1 MSDLGNFQP
10 EPESYRILHAKTE
23 IFPGRGG
30 SPETSVRKDILVNC
44 RGYRANEASLPSDDL
59 QATNSAGSAA
69 GSENLMMEPEDFAG
83 LSREEQLKVL
93 EGKSWVKNI
102 DFNQSFAELHSLTGG
117 KKAKWKFQDS
127 FYGNFNVGRR
137 PSQDTAWGRR

>member
-1 MSDLGNFQP
+1 MHYYDGGPELNLDNSDELEANRGQG
-10 EPESYRILHAKTE
+10 EEG
-23 IFPGRGG
+23 GR
-30 SPETSVRKDILVNC
+30 ETF
-44 RGYRANEASLPSDDL
+44 
-59 QATNSAGSAA
+59 
-69 GSENLMMEPEDFAG
+69 MMEPEDFAG

-137 PSQDTAWGRR
+137 PSQDTAWGRRCTSHLIFIL

>member
-1 MSDLGNFQP
+1 MHFPSPAIFSQNLRVIGYFMPRRRFSQGAVEALRQVLGLTSRR
-10 EPESYRILHAKTE
+10 ELLSYQL
-23 IFPGRGG
+23 
-30 SPETSVRKDILVNC
+30 
-44 RGYRANEASLPSDDL
+44 SLPSDDL
-59 QATNSAGSAA
+59 EATNSAGTSAA
-69 GSENLMMEPEDFAG
+69 RESLMMDPEDFAG

>member
-1 MSDLGNFQP
+1 MSALSEALDAMTDSPVKTNEK
-10 EPESYRILHAKTE
+10 EPSEVRVDTE
-23 IFPGRGG
+23 
-30 SPETSVRKDILVNC
+30 E
-44 RGYRANEASLPSDDL
+44 
-59 QATNSAGSAA
+59 
-69 GSENLMMEPEDFAG
+69 FAQ

-93 EGKSWVKNI
+93 EETSWIKNI
-102 DFNQSFAELHSLTGG
+102 DFNPSFADVHSLTGG

>member
-1 MSDLGNFQP
+1 
-10 EPESYRILHAKTE
+10 
-23 IFPGRGG
+23 
-30 SPETSVRKDILVNC
+30 
-44 RGYRANEASLPSDDL
+44 
-59 QATNSAGSAA
+59 
-69 GSENLMMEPEDFAG
+69 MEPEDFAG

-137 PSQDTAWGRR
+137 PSQDTAWGRRWEDFLTSMLMFYYHQSVRPVRDQHRDHQAQTQLPQHGHRQSAGGRLSGVRTVGRDIQPG

>member
-1 MSDLGNFQP
+1 MPRRRFSHGAVEALRQVLGIELLVGSFWT
-10 EPESYRILHAKTE
+10 KTLL
-23 IFPGRGG
+23 
-30 SPETSVRKDILVNC
+30 T
-44 RGYRANEASLPSDDL
+44 SDDL
-59 QATNSAGSAA
+59 ESNNSGVEEGQRDSF
-69 GSENLMMEPEDFAG
+69 MMEPEDFAG

>member
-1 MSDLGNFQP
+1 
-10 EPESYRILHAKTE
+10 
-23 IFPGRGG
+23 
-30 SPETSVRKDILVNC
+30 
-44 RGYRANEASLPSDDL
+44 
-59 QATNSAGSAA
+59 
-69 GSENLMMEPEDFAG
+69 MMEPEDFAG

-137 PSQDTAWGRR
+137 PSQDTAWGRRSKYLGKIFFVFDILKCSECSISTRST

>member
-1 MSDLGNFQP
+1 MISHILYFIVFSQTGKTISYFLPRRRFSCSIIEPLSEALGLYDST
-10 EPESYRILHAKTE
+10 EERSSGESKE
-23 IFPGRGG
+23 
-30 SPETSVRKDILVNC
+30 
-44 RGYRANEASLPSDDL
+44 
-59 QATNSAGSAA
+59 
-69 GSENLMMEPEDFAG
+69 ENQISSEDFAQ

-93 EGKSWVKNI
+93 EGTSWIKNI
-102 DFNQSFAELHSLTGG
+102 DFNPSFADVHSLTGG